1 MNIGK
6 ASERDINMAIEL
18 CGMLESVEKGFMSVE
33 AIKTGDD
40 EDNEFDRDNP
50 DDCRAVLNLIIDTL
64 SAGSIGR
71 VIWGMAALVNPE
83 SKLID
88 PDADILKPH
97 PSLIQ
102 VEDIKGLRT
111 QRQSAILQWAN
122 ATLGEATASNTGERI
137 RRFVEEAIELVQAA
151 GLDKQA
157 LHNIIDH
164 IYAKPAVQMA
174 QEIGQVGV
182 SLLGLSEHLGIP
194 ADDEERKEFDHIQS
208 LPSDYWQA
216 RQNAKAGKGLG
227 WAWHQH
233 QRVTARLDNISLMV
247 HITCFLTRKY

>member
-1 MNIGK
+1 MNIAK
-6 ASERDINMAIEL
+6 ASERDINMALDL
-18 CGMLESVEKGFMSVE
+18 CSILESIERGSMPVSATEN
-33 AIKTGDD
+33 GDD
-40 EDNEFDRDNP
+40 EDAEFDRDNH
-50 DDCRAVLNLIIDTL
+50 DDCRVVLNLIIDTL
-64 SAGSIGR
+64 RAGSIGR

-83 SKLID
+83 SKLLD

-97 PSLIQ
+97 PSLIRT
-102 VEDIKGLRT
+102 EDIKDQRT

-122 ATLGEATASNTGERI
+122 LTFGPATASNTGERI
-137 RRFVEEAIELVQAA
+137 RRFAEEAIELVQAT

-157 LHNIIDH
+157 LLDIVDH
-164 IYAKPAVQMA
+164 VYAKPAGNLA

-194 ADDEERKEFDHIQS
+194 ADDEEQKEFDRIQS

-227 WAWHQH
+227 LASTSEGDSSS
-233 QRVTARLDNISLMV
+233 R
-247 HITCFLTRKY
+247 